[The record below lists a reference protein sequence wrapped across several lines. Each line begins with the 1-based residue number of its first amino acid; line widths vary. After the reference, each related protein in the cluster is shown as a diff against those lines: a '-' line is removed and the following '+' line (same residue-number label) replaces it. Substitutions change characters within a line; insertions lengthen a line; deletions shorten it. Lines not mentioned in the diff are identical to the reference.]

1 MLLIHISA
9 LTLALALNPWLLA
22 RHVARHAEWPF
33 ALALWGTACVALNTV
48 APLAL
53 HVGGIPVS
61 ASSLAAAHAGLA
73 AFLLAMSIPR
83 RLPLSPPAPFACA
96 PLLAALAVLALLVL
110 PVTHIAGI
118 DTYKW
123 QDLAT
128 AVQVEQCVPW
138 LIHPLSLFGFTP
150 RSYPSSQ
157 PLVLASI
164 QLLGGMG
171 VDWGF
176 YVLSAVLG
184 ATGLFGAFALGRRL
198 FGAGRPAFWFAAL
211 YLLSPVFMRYNYWA
225 TGRGLLMDLLPL
237 FILALLGLPRVAAAV
252 GTVVMAILLA
262 LAHKAGLVAAVV
274 IPVLFGLAP
283 LLRAILSRWP
293 RTLVPSLIVLALA
306 AGAVLGHGV
315 PLNIAFRAGSRLGW
329 LFPLALLGWVWP
341 PVAGAW
347 LAQPAWC
354 AMFVAGVITL
364 PMVFADDMYGAL
376 IALPFVTLAAV
387 AGLQRLTAEAP
398 PVRLRTTFATL
409 GALTL
414 ATALLVVAHQAKDS
428 PSEDAYRTALFLERH
443 DPLGPYRIEA
453 PGRLRT
459 QMQAYCSGCPR
470 FTIHPSADMRLA
482 TLPLPRRSG
491 VWAEDFRQ
499 AIAWLR
505 VSLSLSDVSTDW
517 YGAGDRTYYV
527 TSRGEGVVPPQ
538 APLLTKI
545 GDIALYGPLPP

>member
-1 MLLIHISA
+1 
-9 LTLALALNPWLLA
+9 
-22 RHVARHAEWPF
+22 
-33 ALALWGTACVALNTV
+33 
-48 APLAL
+48 
-53 HVGGIPVS
+53 
-61 ASSLAAAHAGLA
+61 
-73 AFLLAMSIPR
+73 
-83 RLPLSPPAPFACA
+83 
-96 PLLAALAVLALLVL
+96 
-110 PVTHIAGI
+110 
-118 DTYKW
+118 
-123 QDLAT
+123 
-128 AVQVEQCVPW
+128 
-138 LIHPLSLFGFTP
+138 
-150 RSYPSSQ
+150 
-157 PLVLASI
+157 
-164 QLLGGMG
+164 
-171 VDWGF
+171 
-176 YVLSAVLG
+176 
-184 ATGLFGAFALGRRL
+184 
-198 FGAGRPAFWFAAL
+198 
-211 YLLSPVFMRYNYWA
+211 
-225 TGRGLLMDLLPL
+225 
-237 FILALLGLPRVAAAV
+237 
-252 GTVVMAILLA
+252 
-262 LAHKAGLVAAVV
+262 
-274 IPVLFGLAP
+274 
-283 LLRAILSRWP
+283 
-293 RTLVPSLIVLALA
+293 
-306 AGAVLGHGV
+306 
-315 PLNIAFRAGSRLGW
+315 
-329 LFPLALLGWVWP
+329 
-341 PVAGAW
+341 
-347 LAQPAWC
+347 
-354 AMFVAGVITL
+354 
-364 PMVFADDMYGAL
+364 MYGAL